1 MFYYIVNKITADN
14 ENKTRNVIII
24 GSMCYIILHGFLY
37 AKANE
42 NNAIIQKIKQYM
54 HYVIGADMAMT
65 GLHIYMKPSISKQK
79 VITPDKPKFAD
90 MHKKLLEY
98 KQANSPPVSAPVSG
112 TSDVSA
118 PAKDP
123 AKVQVSESASE
134 PAKESAKEPVSK
146 PANEPAIED
155 TEIPAYGD
163 D

>member
-1 MFYYIVNKITADN
+1 MFYYIVNKIIADN

-79 VITPDKPKFAD
+79 VITPDKPKFAN

-98 KQANSPPVSAPVSG
+98 KQANSPPVSAPI
-112 TSDVSA
+112 SA
-118 PAKDP
+118 VNDP
-123 AKVQVSESASE
+123 AKVQVSEPASE
-134 PAKESAKEPVSK
+134 PAKESAKEPVSE

>member
-42 NNAIIQKIKQYM
+42 NNSIIQKIKQYM

-112 TSDVSA
+112 ASDVSA
-118 PAKDP
+118 VSAVNEP
-123 AKVQVSESASE
+123 AKVPVSEPASE
-134 PAKESAKEPVSK
+134 PAKEPVSE

>member
-79 VITPDKPKFAD
+79 VITQDKPKFAD

-98 KQANSPPVSAPVSG
+98 KQANSPPVSAPVS
-112 TSDVSA
+112 A
-118 PAKDP
+118 PAT
-123 AKVQVSESASE
+123 E
-134 PAKESAKEPVSK
+134 PAKESAKEPVSE